1 MIHHRLENC
10 LTYVLLIQTQQK
22 PRPFLQICPECG
34 DRATEAQARML
45 EDLLEGRPVVDHDL
59 PKKRDLV
66 DLGDSDDEEVA
77 VTDTSSGK
85 KKPYTVGQSCMQ
97 FCLNAN
103 MYIFKLGQVIRP
115 KPEV

>member
-1 MIHHRLENC
+1 MFGKDSFHC
-10 LTYVLLIQTQQK
+10 A
-22 PRPFLQICPECG
+22 FLQICPECG

-77 VTDTSSGK
+77 VTDTSSGE
-85 KKPYTVGQSCMQ
+85 KKPCTVGQSCMQ
-97 FCLNAN
+97 FCLIAK
-103 MYIFKLGQVIRP
+103 ILKLGFE
-115 KPEV
+115 KKSLA